1 MGDVTA
7 MSQPLA
13 VAGSRRAVRAVAQ
26 ALAVVGL
33 AMAVGCADGEPD
45 ACAELRAALDDL
57 EGRFGSAGD
66 EQSWDA
72 VEETAEATAE
82 RDRLTAELA
91 RAGCSADE

>member
-33 AMAVGCADGEPD
+33 AMAVGCADGEPGRVR
-45 ACAELRAALDDL
+45 RAA
-57 EGRFGSAGD
+57 GG
-66 EQSWDA
+66 
-72 VEETAEATAE
+72 
-82 RDRLTAELA
+82 A
-91 RAGCSADE
+91 R